1 MKAAAL
7 RLVSDGFR
15 VFFLAAGVFAVLSG
29 LAWGLYLG
37 VHMAGGLMT
46 DLPYAMAP
54 HYWHGHEMIFG
65 FASAAIGGFLL
76 TAVPNWT
83 GGGSAKPYFVGA
95 VAALWLSGRLA
106 MWFSASLPGGLVAVA
121 DLSFLPVLIAQVA
134 WQLMKR
140 PKPQNVMFLVF
151 LSLFW
156 TANLLTHLEWTGL
169 TDDTLLA
176 GLYGGLLTV
185 CALIS
190 VLGGRVTPAFT
201 RNAMRREGEPE
212 EAWPTGFPLV
222 ERAAI
227 PLAILLPVPVL
238 AGMPA
243 WAAPLALALGAVQVL
258 RLTRWR
264 PLWALRQPILI
275 ALHAGLAI
283 LGLGLLL
290 WGAAVLGWGSEV
302 AALHVLGIGAVG
314 GMTLA
319 VMSRAAL
326 GHSGRDL
333 VAPGPVALAYAL
345 MPLAALA
352 RWGASEMTGAWYF
365 PLLLLSVSLWSLAF
379 ALFVISLWPALT
391 GPRLKG

>member
-1 MKAAAL
+1 MKATLL
-7 RLVSDGFR
+7 RLVTDGFR
-15 VFFLAAGVFAVLSG
+15 FFFLAAGTYAVFAG
-29 LAWGLYLG
+29 LAWGIYLG
-37 VHMAGGLMT
+37 IHMAGGLVT

-83 GGGSAKPYFVGA
+83 GGQSAKPYFIGA
-95 VAALWLSGRLA
+95 VATLWLSGRVA
-106 MWFSASLPGGLVAVA
+106 MWFSASLPGWLVAMA
-121 DLSFLPVLIAQVA
+121 DLSFIPVLIAQVA

-140 PKPQNVMFLVF
+140 PKPQNVMFLIF

-156 TANLLTHLEWTGL
+156 AANLLTHLEWTGV
-169 TDDTLLA
+169 TDDTVQA

-201 RNAMRREGEPE
+201 RNAMRREDEPE
-212 EAWPTGFPLV
+212 SAWPTNFPLV

-227 PLAILLPVPVL
+227 PLAILMPVPVL
-238 AGMPA
+238 AGFPE
-243 WAAPLALALGAVQVL
+243 WAAPLALALGAVQIL

-275 ALHAGLAI
+275 ALHAGLAM
-283 LGLGLLL
+283 LGLGLGL
-290 WGAAVLGWGSEV
+290 WGAAVLGRGSEV

-333 VAPGPVALAYAL
+333 VAPGPVAFAYAL
-345 MPLAALA
+345 MPLAAVL
-352 RWGASEMTGAWYF
+352 RWVASDLSGAWYF
-365 PLLLLSVSLWSLAF
+365 PMVLVTAVLWCLAF
-379 ALFVISLWPALT
+379 TLFVVALWPALA
-391 GPRLKG
+391 GPRRRG

>member
-7 RLVSDGFR
+7 RLISDGFR

-29 LAWGLYLG
+29 LVWGLYLASL
-37 VHMAGGLMT
+37 MADGPRMGL
-46 DLPYAMAP
+46 PPAMAP
-54 HYWHGHEMIFG
+54 HHWHGHEMIFG

-83 GGGSAKPYFVGA
+83 GGGSAKPFFIA
-95 VAALWLSGRLA
+95 TVAALWLAGRVA
-106 MWFSASLPGGLVAVA
+106 MWASASLPGWLVAVV
-121 DLSFLPVLIAQVA
+121 DLSFIPVLIAQVA
-134 WQLMKR
+134 WQLKKR

-156 TANLLTHLEWTGL
+156 TANLLTHLEWSGL
-169 TDDTLLA
+169 TSDTLMA

-185 CALIS
+185 CALVS

-201 RNAMRREGEPE
+201 RNAMRRDNAPE
-212 EAWPTGFPLV
+212 EAWPASFPMI
-222 ERAAI
+222 EKAAI
-227 PLAILLPVPVL
+227 PLAILLPLPVL
-238 AGMPA
+238 AGVPE
-243 WAAPLALALGAVQVL
+243 WAAPLAIALGAVQVL

-264 PLWALRQPILI
+264 PLWALRQPILV
-275 ALHAGLAI
+275 ALHSGLAM
-283 LGLGLLL
+283 LGTGLLL

-319 VMSRAAL
+319 VMSRAIL

-333 VAPGPVALAYAL
+333 VAPGPVALAYVL
-345 MPLAALA
+345 IPLSAAL
-352 RWGASEMTGAWYF
+352 RWGASDLGGGWYTAMI
-365 PLLLLSVSLWSLAF
+365 LTSAVLWCLAF
-379 ALFVISLWPALT
+379 ALFVVALWPALI
-391 GPRLKG
+391 GPRRRG